1 MICLSK
7 ADESTFRHL
16 DFNQSP
22 PPLSASHTT
31 CQDLNGMAN
40 LREHV
45 AADQED
51 GGGGTGGGPFA
62 TGAANQKI
70 RGEAHSPWPA
80 ETLNAGRWAAFSS
93 LRSSAAS
100 GGTDQKNRNLCP
112 SSNNRS
118 RIWSWI
124 SWILS
129 VLVTAVAVSHHNS
142 KLSPAPLQQPVSQ
155 PVVSPAANT
164 LTKRATCA
172 TGGADP
178 DEYNLPFHVGA
189 LFIILT
195 VSFLGCA
202 FPILAAKIPGLRIPG
217 RFFFIVRHF
226 GTGVLIAT
234 AFVHLLPTA
243 FTSLGNPCLG
253 DFWTKDY
260 PAMPGA
266 IALAAVFLVTVIEM
280 VFHPS
285 RHVPPA
291 SIVSNRGVGCMSNMA
306 MELTSTGKD
315 CCPSGISHPVRDMG
329 PLAGRASSMAQ
340 GLSDL
345 DRSSSAARDAIA
357 EQARTGQPAK
367 EEFGVSTDS
376 ESDVQ
381 VLTSEQQL
389 RKDRLQ
395 CILLEMGILFHSVFI
410 GMALSVSTGNEFI
423 ILLIAI
429 VFHRKS
435 MSTWRYTII

>member
-7 ADESTFRHL
+7 ADESTLRHL

-31 CQDLNGMAN
+31 CEDLNGMAN

-45 AADQED
+45 AAEQED
-51 GGGGTGGGPFA
+51 GGGGTGGPFA

-70 RGEAHSPWPA
+70 RGEGQSPWPP
-80 ETLNAGRWAAFSS
+80 ERLTAGRWATLPS
-93 LRSSAAS
+93 LRLFAAS
-100 GGTDQKNRNLCP
+100 GGTDQSCNPCP
-112 SSNNRS
+112 SRT
-118 RIWSWI
+118 RAWSWI
-124 SWILS
+124 SWIFS
-129 VLVTAVAVSHHNS
+129 VLVTAVAVSHLSS
-142 KLSPAPLQQPVSQ
+142 KLSHAPTQPVIEHAAQPVSS
-155 PVVSPAANT
+155 PVASP
-164 LTKRATCA
+164 LTKRASCA

-178 DEYNLPFHVGA
+178 DEYNLPLHVGA

-266 IALAAVFLVTVIEM
+266 IALAAVFLVTIIEM

-306 MELTSTGKD
+306 MELTSNSKD

-329 PLAGRASSMAQ
+329 PLAGRSSSMAQ
-340 GLSDL
+340 GLTDL
-345 DRSSSAARDAIA
+345 HRSASTARDGIT
-357 EQARTGQPAK
+357 EQTGTAQPTK
-367 EEFGVSTDS
+367 EDFAATTDS
-376 ESDVQ
+376 ESDIQ
-381 VLTSEQQL
+381 VLSSEQQL

-429 VFHRKS
+429 VFHRKHMYLPLYRFS
-435 MSTWRYTII
+435 